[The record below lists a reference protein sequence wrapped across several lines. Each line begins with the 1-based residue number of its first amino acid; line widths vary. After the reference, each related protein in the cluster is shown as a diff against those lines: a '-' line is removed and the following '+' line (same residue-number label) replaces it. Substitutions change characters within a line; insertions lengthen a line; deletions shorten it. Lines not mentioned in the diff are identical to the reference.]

1 MYTPV
6 NPTFTIQKWGLKGS
20 KLYRY
25 VFVMPEVDPF
35 QEADKTILAVTSPES
50 VSIPCKAITATFN
63 VNEISYV
70 AKSFQRRHNVTE
82 YRFYVFVTFCVC
94 LNTCYAI

>member
-1 MYTPV
+1 MFLAEIGKIMYTPV

-35 QEADKTILAVTSPES
+35 QEADSWQLPPLKVYLFLVKPSQP
-50 VSIPCKAITATFN
+50 
-63 VNEISYV
+63 
-70 AKSFQRRHNVTE
+70 R
-82 YRFYVFVTFCVC
+82 
-94 LNTCYAI
+94 LM